1 MAAADRV
8 GLSLKVILPTAL
20 LTLSTGRCNLPAASF
35 STIHSRCGRRGS
47 VTSMTPSRYR
57 RALMIIAAAVAVLSL
72 VAVGT
77 VMALAFAGSVAPA
90 WVTYTA
96 LYGLPLAFLLM
107 LFLVLDSV
115 AGRRRAANP
124 RSRPRGTT

>member
-1 MAAADRV
+1 MSDRAV
-8 GLSLKVILPTAL
+8 
-20 LTLSTGRCNLPAASF
+20 
-35 STIHSRCGRRGS
+35 S
-47 VTSMTPSRYR
+47 VAFMTPSRYR
-57 RALMIIAAAVAVLSL
+57 RPLTIFAAVIAVLSL
-72 VAVGT
+72 AAVAA

-115 AGRRRAANP
+115 AGRRRAGKP
-124 RSRPRGTT
+124 DGR